1 MTHVTVVNLLLYRDL
16 SLYMTLSSSPSTVR
30 RWCLR
35 LGTRGYATRRPEK
48 PPPKLK
54 DPLSAANATH
64 YKIGPNL
71 TFVHRPP
78 PTAPSPYSLTV
89 APASPLLKPAPETN
103 SDKSLPP
110 RLWKDAQSQQTQLTP
125 EQIEEIKRLRN
136 EDPTVWTRQ
145 KLAKKFGCKAC
156 YIPMIAPLD
165 KSTHREVLA
174 GRDTE
179 HEHNRSRWG
188 ENKATARAIRQKR
201 KSMW

>member
-1 MTHVTVVNLLLYRDL
+1 MTFP
-16 SLYMTLSSSPSTVR
+16 SSPSIFR
-30 RWCLR
+30 ACCSR
-35 LGTRGYATRRPEK
+35 LGARGYATRRPEK

-54 DPLSAANATH
+54 DPLNAANATH

-78 PTAPSPYSLTV
+78 PTAPSPYSLTA
-89 APASPLLKPAPETN
+89 APASPLLTPASGTN
-103 SDKSLPP
+103 PDKSLPP
-110 RLWKDAQSQQTQLTP
+110 RLWKDAPSPQSQLTF

-136 EDPTVWTRQ
+136 EDPAVWTRQ

-174 GRDTE
+174 GRDAE

-201 KSMW
+201 KTMW